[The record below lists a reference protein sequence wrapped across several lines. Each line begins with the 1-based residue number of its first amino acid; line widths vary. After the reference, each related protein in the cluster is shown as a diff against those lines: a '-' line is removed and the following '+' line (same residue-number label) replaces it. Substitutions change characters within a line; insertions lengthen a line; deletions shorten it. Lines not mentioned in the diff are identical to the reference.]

1 MFGIYKY
8 ENGLQFTGKVA
19 KTEQE
24 AKDYLSKTYGTV
36 QSVFTGK
43 RQPDGTP
50 IYENKFVPNYNKNV
64 FVIKPVELIW
74 YNEALIKY
82 FLDKM

>member
-24 AKDYLSKTYGTV
+24 AKDYLAKTYGTV
-36 QSVFTGK
+36 KPVFIGK

-50 IYENKFVPNYNKNV
+50 VYENKFVPDYNENT
-64 FVIKPVELIW
+64 FVIQSIELI
-74 YNEALIKY
+74 
-82 FLDKM
+82 